1 MTLHSLHDRRSVG
14 TGFALSLLLVA
25 LATWVEMLLVAHGG
39 PHFVFL
45 ASGLAIAA
53 TAWLAGFGPALL
65 AVLISSAS
73 ADYFALV
80 PGQWLDVGTA
90 LETTAFC
97 AFVLGWIGIAWIVR
111 GTRARADADAAARLE
126 ADRAAAQMARLADL
140 SAALGRARSEAGVIE
155 TAVQEPLHAL
165 KADAGMFLVVADDQ
179 ESAIVSRA
187 VAYDVPTDLTDRHIP
202 LHDRCPLSDAVRRR
216 ALLTLPSRDVL
227 RDGDIVPSA
236 YTSMAAIPIV
246 IGGKVAAVVRL
257 DFRAARTFSE
267 DDKEF
272 LDLLGRF
279 AAQILDRARQYE
291 SAQRARDEAEGLR
304 ARADQELSQRQK
316 TEQALR
322 ASETRYRAL
331 ATRTTRLH
339 GLTAALSEA
348 VTVDA
353 VAKALVQQ
361 GNVVVGATSASVALS
376 AEEGRA
382 LTILYAEAYGRALR
396 QPAPLAIEPG
406 LCETAA
412 LQTRTPV
419 FVASWEESQEQYWR
433 SATAAA
439 DAAYVSSAVLPLV
452 VEGTTIGL
460 LRFDFSVPVN
470 FDAEYQAL
478 LVSVAQHC
486 TQALDRARLYEAAQQ
501 ARAAAEAA
509 NRHKDEFLS
518 IVSHELR
525 TPLNAVLGWAAMLQK
540 GTSDQALSAR
550 ALQSIHD
557 NATRQAK
564 LIDDLLDL
572 SRIVA
577 GRAPLDRQNVDLAKL
592 ITGVVESFIPTAATN
607 DVELRLAALP
617 HVIIHGDARRLEQV
631 FFNLLSNGLK
641 FTGVGGRIDI
651 EARLDDSSQVEVS
664 VTDTGVGIEPEFL
677 PHVFER
683 FRQADSTAARHYG
696 GLGLG
701 LSIAQQLVDA
711 HHGSISVESEG
722 KGRGARFI
730 VRLPVAAVLSVA
742 APEQPVVTRARP
754 VVEAP
759 RLDGV
764 RVLGVDDEPAAREIL
779 DYALKAQGAEVTVA
793 SSAAEAYDIL
803 AAKDFDVLLA
813 DIAMPEEDGCALLRR
828 VRSSGNRRMAS
839 IPAAA
844 VTAHARDEERR
855 AVLAAGFQLHLV
867 KPIEPADL
875 ARAVDQLARRTAIA
889 APALRMLPSA

>member
-1 MTLHSLHDRRSVG
+1 
-14 TGFALSLLLVA
+14 
-25 LATWVEMLLVAHGG
+25 
-39 PHFVFL
+39 
-45 ASGLAIAA
+45 
-53 TAWLAGFGPALL
+53 
-65 AVLISSAS
+65 
-73 ADYFALV
+73 
-80 PGQWLDVGTA
+80 
-90 LETTAFC
+90 
-97 AFVLGWIGIAWIVR
+97 
-111 GTRARADADAAARLE
+111 
-126 ADRAAAQMARLADL
+126 
-140 SAALGRARSEAGVIE
+140 
-155 TAVQEPLHAL
+155 VQEPLHAL
-165 KADAGMFLVVADDQ
+165 KADAGMFLALADDQ
-179 ESAIVSRA
+179 ESATVQRA
-187 VAYDVPTDLTDRHIP
+187 VAYDTPTELTDRQIP

-227 RDGDIVPSA
+227 RDGDIVPPA
-236 YTSMAAIPIV
+236 YTSMAAVPLV
-246 IGGKVAAVVRL
+246 IAGKVAALVRL
-257 DFRAARTFSE
+257 DFRAPRAFSE

-279 AAQILDRARQYE
+279 AAQTLERARQYE
-291 SAQRARDEAEGLR
+291 SSLRARDEAEGLR

-316 TEQALR
+316 TEHALR

-353 VAKALVQQ
+353 VAKALVRQ
-361 GNVVVGATSASVALS
+361 GNVVVGATSASVALT
-376 AEEGRA
+376 ADEGRA
-382 LTILYAEAYGRALR
+382 LSVLYAEAYGRAVR
-396 QPAPLAIEPG
+396 QPPALTIEHG
-406 LCETAA
+406 LCETDA
-412 LQTRTPV
+412 LQTMAPV

-452 VEGTTIGL
+452 VEGSAIGL

-478 LVSVAQHC
+478 LISVAQHC
-486 TQALDRARLYEAAQQ
+486 TQALDRARLYEAAQK
-501 ARAAAEAA
+501 ARADAEEA

-525 TPLNAVLGWAAMLQK
+525 TPLNAVLGWASMLQK
-540 GTSDQALSAR
+540 GTSDPALTTR

-577 GRAPLDRQNVDLAKL
+577 GRAPLDLQNVDLAKL
-592 ITGVVESFIPTAATN
+592 VAGVVDSFVPSAATN

-617 HVIIHGDARRLEQV
+617 HVIVNGDARRLEQV

-641 FTGVGGRIDI
+641 FTGPGGRIDI
-651 EARLDDSSQVEVS
+651 DARLEGASHVDIC

-677 PHVFER
+677 PYVFER
-683 FRQADSTAARHYG
+683 FRQANSTATRHYG

-711 HHGSISVESEG
+711 HKGTIRVESEG
-722 KGRGARFI
+722 KGKGARFI
-730 VRLPVAAVLSVA
+730 VRLPVAAVLA
-742 APEQPVVTRARP
+742 APAPEQPAAARTRP
-754 VVEAP
+754 VIQAP

-779 DYALKAQGAEVTVA
+779 GYALKAQGADVTVA

-803 AAKDFDVLLA
+803 AARDFDVLLA

-828 VRSSGNRRMAS
+828 VRASTNQKIAS

-867 KPIEPADL
+867 KPLEPADL
-875 ARAVDQLARRTAIA
+875 ARAVDQLARRTAFAKA
-889 APALRMLPSA
+889 AQRTLPSA